1 MSYIPSI
8 KATIAGNTSG
18 TLGLVSSG
26 TLTLAG
32 GNNITLSQAGNA
44 VTISGANVSQ
54 SNQTLG
60 MYAQG
65 NTTGL
70 SSTTS
75 MNATSMNFSGAG
87 ALSLGYSASSLQISA
102 PATSSLIGTGL
113 VNIVTNGSTISIGVQ
128 ASSTPQV
135 KFEWPQN
142 QFQSIGQTGQGSLSL
157 QEIYVPFNM
166 TANNALIAGS
176 LSAATN
182 TSATTASANNTL
194 YIGIYTLNGSTLSL
208 ASSASN
214 PNNFAWSQ
222 SASTT
227 ANTSVNSMRY
237 MYAGLNAS
245 MTPGRYWVGA
255 LISQA
260 TTYTSVGYTVYGG
273 TMITNGASN
282 AMFASIGDN
291 TSNARAPFQFQGIY
305 TAATGAL
312 PTSIPSAA
320 INFTSASNAQRA
332 NFYIQLYNGAL
343 Y

>member
-8 KATIAGNTSG
+8 NATIAGNTSG

-44 VTISGANVSQ
+44 VTISGANASQ

-70 SSTTS
+70 SSTST

-102 PATSSLIGTGL
+102 PATSSLVGTGL
-113 VNIVTNGSTISIGVQ
+113 INIVTNGSTISIGVQ

-135 KFEWPQN
+135 RFEWPQN

-157 QEIYVPFNM
+157 QEIYVPFNL

-176 LSAATN
+176 LSAATSN
-182 TSATTASANNTL
+182 GATTASVNNSL
-194 YIGIYTLNGSTLSL
+194 YMGIYTLNGSTLSL
-208 ASSASN
+208 ASSGSQL
-214 PNNFAWSQ
+214 NNFAWSQ
-222 SASTT
+222 AASTT

-237 MYAGLNAS
+237 MYVNMNVS

-260 TTYTSVGYTVYGG
+260 TTYTSMGFSVYGG
-273 TMITNGASN
+273 TGITNGASN
-282 AMFASIGDN
+282 VMYAAVGDN
-291 TSNARAPFQFQGIY
+291 TTNAKAPFQFQGIY
-305 TAATGAL
+305 TAATNAM

-320 INFTSASNAQRA
+320 INFTSASNPQRA
-332 NFYIQLYNGAL
+332 NYHLNLYNGGL